1 LNAYNI
7 EIVSAGFSPDAKTHN
22 RHPPSTIE
30 ELERRYRQ
38 AKDPVERSHYQIIWL
53 LAQGKPTEEVATV
66 TGYSRTWIYELVRGY
81 NQVGATMLGD
91 LRHQNPGAAPK
102 FTDVQQANL
111 LQALRGTAPDGGL
124 WNGRKVADY
133 LRDIKSVYSDYD
145 KSRE

>member
-1 LNAYNI
+1 
-7 EIVSAGFSPDAKTHN
+7 
-22 RHPPSTIE
+22 
-30 ELERRYRQ
+30 
-38 AKDPVERSHYQIIWL
+38 VERSHYQIIWL

-111 LQALRGTAPDGGL
+111 YKHYGELPQTGDCGMGAKWQIT
-124 WNGRKVADY
+124 
-133 LRDIKSVYSDYD
+133 
-145 KSRE
+145 